1 MWLSGSPGS
10 IAPPSLAVTS
20 GTQPALAALG
30 RGLAGYWR
38 FDDGRGSTTA
48 RDLGPGGNHCV
59 LRRLDPEQA
68 WDSGALS
75 GALNLAAR
83 GWLECPR
90 VQALHRIDD
99 QMTIAAWIA
108 PGTAFSNY
116 RSLVAQQKDAG
127 RQDEFMFGF
136 ANGRL
141 MFSSHSW
148 RGQLMFD
155 LPPALPRWF
164 HVGVTR
170 HPDGTTILFVDGVEL
185 GRGMTRRGR
194 LGRGANPLIIGAAT
208 NGPDL
213 SRTHAR
219 FDGRIDEVLIYDRAL
234 SAAEME
240 ALAARRQPAA
250 GS

>member
-1 MWLSGSPGS
+1 
-10 IAPPSLAVTS
+10 
-20 GTQPALAALG
+20 
-30 RGLAGYWR
+30 
-38 FDDGRGSTTA
+38 
-48 RDLGPGGNHCV
+48 
-59 LRRLDPEQA
+59 
-68 WDSGALS
+68 
-75 GALNLAAR
+75 
-83 GWLECPR
+83 
-90 VQALHRIDD
+90 
-99 QMTIAAWIA
+99 
-108 PGTAFSNY
+108 
-116 RSLVAQQKDAG
+116 
-127 RQDEFMFGF
+127 MFGF